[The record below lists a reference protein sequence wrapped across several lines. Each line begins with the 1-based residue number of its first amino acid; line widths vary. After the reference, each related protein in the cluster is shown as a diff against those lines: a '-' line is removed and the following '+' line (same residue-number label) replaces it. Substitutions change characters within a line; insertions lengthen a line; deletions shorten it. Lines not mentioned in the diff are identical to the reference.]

1 MTEALKEIGL
11 NQNQMREML
20 SEAMKR
26 WKFAP
31 DKKRGGQKKDRGGQ
45 PRRVDASVV
54 VLLDMAFLNYASIEQ
69 ACLFANISKEAFY
82 NWKALNPSYDDRIA
96 QLRQNLGLRA
106 RLSVMRG
113 LKFDSDLAL
122 KVLERTEPAEFSL
135 KQTMTHSVAF
145 TGISLDKPKP
155 ATVVQDTLPIIESS
169 NNALQAP

>member
-20 SEAMKR
+20 SEAMTR

-31 DKKRGGQKKDRGGQ
+31 DKLRGGQKKNRGGR
-45 PRRVDASVV
+45 PRVIDASIV
-54 VLLDMAFLNYASIEQ
+54 VLLDCAFLNYATIEQ
-69 ACLFANISKEAFY
+69 ACLFADISRESFY
-82 NWKALNPSYDDRIA
+82 NWLAMNPTYRDRIE
-96 QLRQNLGLRA
+96 LLKQNLGLRA

-135 KQTMTHSVAF
+135 KQTLTHNVEF

-155 ATVVQDTLPIIESS
+155 VEAIHEQLPIVESIDR
-169 NNALQAP
+169 QV